1 MPPTLE
7 TVTTDTY
14 VRGSAPLP
22 HLPCLHRIAC
32 PENGDIWRRKPGKE
46 GGCAFLFVLPGD
58 CSLGAHGLLRF
69 RTDDVLLGTSGV
81 GVCVSVVSN
90 SSGMLH
96 RFPELRP
103 PFNPSVSCWKPSRWR
118 EVPSSQPG
126 RPLYF
131 LFTPE
136 RAQFCSRCLL
146 RFDPAFSGSRL
157 VRCSFSSR
165 ESSTENRKKKEAA
178 GGGGGR

>member
-32 PENGDIWRRKPGKE
+32 PENGDIWRGKPGKE
-46 GGCAFLFVLPGD
+46 VRFVLSLSFSGE
-58 CSLGAHGLLRF
+58 CSHGAHGLLRF

-81 GVCVSVVSN
+81 CLSVCW
-90 SSGMLH
+90 GGY

-103 PFNPSVSCWKPSRWR
+103 PFNRSVSYSKPSRWR
-118 EVPSSQPG
+118 EVPTKPDPFSI
-126 RPLYF
+126 
-131 LFTPE
+131 
-136 RAQFCSRCLL
+136 FCSQLSGLNFAHIEISALRCT
-146 RFDPAFSGSRL
+146 PTPS
-157 VRCSFSSR
+157 
-165 ESSTENRKKKEAA
+165 
-178 GGGGGR
+178 